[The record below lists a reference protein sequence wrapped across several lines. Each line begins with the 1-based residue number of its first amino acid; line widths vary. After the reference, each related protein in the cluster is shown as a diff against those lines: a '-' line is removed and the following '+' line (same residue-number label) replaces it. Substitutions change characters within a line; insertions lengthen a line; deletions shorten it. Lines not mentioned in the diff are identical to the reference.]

1 MNKKE
6 NNKTTS
12 FGFKTVSEE
21 EKTEKVKE
29 VFDSVA
35 TNYDLMNDLM
45 SMGVHRLWKRFMLS
59 QTGLKMGMK
68 ALDVAGGTGDIAALL
83 REQVGESG
91 LVVMTDIN
99 PSMLKEGR
107 SRLLDKGKLKNIQVI
122 QCDAEQLPFDND
134 HFDCVTIAFGLR
146 NVTVKE
152 NALKSMFRVL
162 KPGGKLLILEFSKPN
177 EMLSPAYDIYSF
189 NILPA
194 LGEWVA
200 NDRESYQYLAE
211 SIRVH
216 PDQEKLE
223 QMILSAGFDRAEYRN
238 LTGGIVALH
247 IGYKD

>member
-59 QTGLKMGMK
+59 QTGLKIGMK

-107 SRLLDKGKLKNIQVI
+107 SRLLDRGKLKNIQVI

>member
-12 FGFKTVSEE
+12 FGFKTVSKE

-45 SMGVHRLWKRFMLS
+45 SMGIHRLWKRFMLS

-107 SRLLDKGKLKNIQVI
+107 SRLLDRGKLKNIQVI
-122 QCDAEQLPFDND
+122 QCDAEQLPFDED
-134 HFDCVTIAFGLR
+134 QFDCVTIAFGLR

-177 EMLSPAYDIYSF
+177 EMLSPVYDIYSF
-189 NILPA
+189 NILPT

-223 QMILSAGFDRAEYRN
+223 QMILSAGFDRAEYQN

>member
-12 FGFKTVSEE
+12 FGFKTVSKE

-45 SMGVHRLWKRFMLS
+45 SMGIHRLWKRFMLS

-107 SRLLDKGKLKNIQVI
+107 SRLLDRGKLKNIQVI
-122 QCDAEQLPFDND
+122 QCDAEQLPFDED
-134 HFDCVTIAFGLR
+134 QFDCVTIAFGLR

-177 EMLSPAYDIYSF
+177 EMLSAVYDIYSF
-189 NILPA
+189 NILPT

>member
-12 FGFKTVSEE
+12 FGFEAVTEE
-21 EKTEKVKE
+21 EKTGKVKE

-45 SMGVHRLWKRFMLS
+45 SMGIHRLWKRFMLS
-59 QTGLKMGMK
+59 QTGLKIGMK

-107 SRLLDKGKLKNIQVI
+107 SRLLDRGKLKNIQVI
-122 QCDAEQLPFDND
+122 QCDAESLPFDDD

-162 KPGGKLLILEFSKPN
+162 KPGGRMLILEFSEPN
-177 EMLSPAYDIYSF
+177 EMISPAYDLYSF
-189 NILPA
+189 NILPT

-216 PDQEKLE
+216 PDQKKLE
-223 QMILSAGFDRAEYRN
+223 QMILSAGFDRAEYQN

>member
-1 MNKKE
+1 
-6 NNKTTS
+6 
-12 FGFKTVSEE
+12 
-21 EKTEKVKE
+21 
-29 VFDSVA
+29 
-35 TNYDLMNDLM
+35 
-45 SMGVHRLWKRFMLS
+45 
-59 QTGLKMGMK
+59 
-68 ALDVAGGTGDIAALL
+68 
-83 REQVGESG
+83 VGESG

-107 SRLLDKGKLKNIQVI
+107 SRLLDKGKLKNIQVV
-122 QCDAEQLPFDND
+122 QCDAEQLPFDDD

>member
-12 FGFKTVSEE
+12 FGFKTVSKE

-45 SMGVHRLWKRFMLS
+45 SMGIHRLWKRFMLS

-107 SRLLDKGKLKNIQVI
+107 SRLLDRGKLKNIQVI
-122 QCDAEQLPFDND
+122 QCDAEQLPFDED
-134 HFDCVTIAFGLR
+134 QFDCVTIAFGLR

-177 EMLSPAYDIYSF
+177 EMLSPVYDIYSF
-189 NILPA
+189 NILPT

-200 NDRESYQYLAE
+200 NDRESYQYLAMM
-211 SIRVH
+211 VFLK
-216 PDQEKLE
+216 QE
-223 QMILSAGFDRAEYRN
+223 ILQQLVKMDILLSLIEKR
-238 LTGGIVALH
+238 I
-247 IGYKD
+247 

>member
-1 MNKKE
+1 MNNKQ

-12 FGFKTVSEE
+12 FGFKTVSKE

-45 SMGVHRLWKRFMLS
+45 SMGIHRLWKRFMLS

-107 SRLLDKGKLKNIQVI
+107 SRLLDRGKLKNIQVI
-122 QCDAEQLPFDND
+122 QCDAEQLPFDED
-134 HFDCVTIAFGLR
+134 QFDCVTIAFGLR

-177 EMLSPAYDIYSF
+177 EMLSPVYDIYSF
-189 NILPA
+189 NILPT

>member
-59 QTGLKMGMK
+59 QTGLKIGMK

-122 QCDAEQLPFDND
+122 QCDAEQLPFDDD

-223 QMILSAGFDRAEYRN
+223 QMLLSAGFDRAEYRN

>member
-6 NNKTTS
+6 YIKTTS
-12 FGFKTVSEE
+12 FGFKTVSKE

-45 SMGVHRLWKRFMLS
+45 SMGIHRLWKRFMLS

-107 SRLLDKGKLKNIQVI
+107 SRLLDRGKLKNIQVI
-122 QCDAEQLPFDND
+122 QCDAEQLPFDED
-134 HFDCVTIAFGLR
+134 QFDCVTIAFGLR

-177 EMLSPAYDIYSF
+177 EMLSPVYDIYSF
-189 NILPA
+189 NILPT

>member
-59 QTGLKMGMK
+59 QTGLKMGLK

-107 SRLLDKGKLKNIQVI
+107 SRLLDKGKLKNIQVM
-122 QCDAEQLPFDND
+122 QCDAEQLPFGDD

>member
-21 EKTEKVKE
+21 EKTEKVKQ

-107 SRLLDKGKLKNIQVI
+107 SRLLDRGKLKNIQVV
-122 QCDAEQLPFDND
+122 QCDAEQLPFDDD

>member
-21 EKTEKVKE
+21 EKTEKVKQ

-107 SRLLDKGKLKNIQVI
+107 SRLLDKGKLKNIQVM
-122 QCDAEQLPFDND
+122 QCDAEQLPFGDD

>member
-21 EKTEKVKE
+21 EKTEKVKQ

-107 SRLLDKGKLKNIQVI
+107 SRLLDRGKLRNIQVV
-122 QCDAEQLPFDND
+122 QCDAEQLPFDDD

>member
-12 FGFKTVSEE
+12 FGFKTVSKE

-45 SMGVHRLWKRFMLS
+45 SMGIHRLWKRFMLS

-107 SRLLDKGKLKNIQVI
+107 SRLLDRGKLKNIQVI
-122 QCDAEQLPFDND
+122 QCDAEELPFDED
-134 HFDCVTIAFGLR
+134 QFDCVTIAFGLR

-177 EMLSPAYDIYSF
+177 EMLSPVYDIYSF
-189 NILPA
+189 NILPT

>member
-107 SRLLDKGKLKNIQVI
+107 SRLLDKGKLKNIQVM
-122 QCDAEQLPFDND
+122 QCDAEQLPFDDD

>member
-12 FGFKTVSEE
+12 FGFKTVSKE

-45 SMGVHRLWKRFMLS
+45 SMGIHRLWKRFMLS

-107 SRLLDKGKLKNIQVI
+107 SRLLDRGKLKNIQVI
-122 QCDAEQLPFDND
+122 QCDAEQLPFDED
-134 HFDCVTIAFGLR
+134 QFDCVTIAFGLR

-177 EMLSPAYDIYSF
+177 EMLSPVYDIYSF
-189 NILPA
+189 NILPT

-223 QMILSAGFDRAEYRN
+223 QLILSAGFDRAEYRN

>member
-122 QCDAEQLPFDND
+122 QCDAEQLPFDDD

-216 PDQEKLE
+216 PNQEKLE
-223 QMILSAGFDRAEYRN
+223 QMILSAGFERAEYRN

>member
-12 FGFKTVSEE
+12 FGFKTVSKE

-45 SMGVHRLWKRFMLS
+45 SVGIHRLWKRFMLS

-107 SRLLDKGKLKNIQVI
+107 SRLLDRGKLKNIQVI
-122 QCDAEQLPFDND
+122 QCDAEQLPFDED
-134 HFDCVTIAFGLR
+134 QFDCVTIAFGLR

-177 EMLSPAYDIYSF
+177 EMLSPVYDIYSF
-189 NILPA
+189 NILPT

>member
-6 NNKTTS
+6 NNKATS
-12 FGFKTVSEE
+12 CGLKTVSKE

-45 SMGVHRLWKRFMLS
+45 SMGIHRLWKRFMLS

-107 SRLLDKGKLKNIQVI
+107 SRLLDRGKLKNIQVI
-122 QCDAEQLPFDND
+122 QCDAEQLPFDED
-134 HFDCVTIAFGLR
+134 QFDCVTIAFGLR

-177 EMLSPAYDIYSF
+177 EMLSPVYDIYSF
-189 NILPA
+189 NILPT